1 MSPREAT
8 ALAHPARPLGAARPQ
23 PGRAPGR
30 PRLNLVPPLR
40 TGAPRAPFVV
50 LLGTLLIGGLAGL
63 LFLHTALAEDS
74 FRLHDLKTRSA
85 LLTDREQALEQQVAL
100 EASPKRLA
108 AQAEGLGMVHSVNP
122 VFIRLSDGR
131 VLGKPKPGV
140 APPPPAPTASSR
152 RHQHRQRLAD
162 TDLVGHAP
170 RHRPPGR
177 LGDGH
182 HLAPPAPAALDRSPP
197 AGPTWAAAAAPGPAA
212 RSVAGAP
219 AGGRGPSPTA
229 AAAPPTRAA
238 ARRLGAAAARRCR
251 GAGLRAVA
259 VRCPAGPAAGPGRA
273 DLRRRGGAGP
283 AAHRDAARGPRH
295 DHRPQRGGAGH
306 HGGSGQHHLRPDQ
319 GRRPGRHGRRAGP
332 GAQDGPRG
340 AAGEAD
346 R

>member
-23 PGRAPGR
+23 PGRSPGR

-140 APPPPAPTASSR
+140 APPPPAPTAGSATST
-152 RHQHRQRLAD
+152 AS
-162 TDLVGHAP
+162 A
-170 RHRPPGR
+170 
-177 LGDGH
+177 
-182 HLAPPAPAALDRSPP
+182 
-197 AGPTWAAAAAPGPAA
+197 
-212 RSVAGAP
+212 
-219 AGGRGPSPTA
+219 SPT
-229 AAAPPTRAA
+229 PTSSATPSA
-238 ARRLGAAAARRCR
+238 S
-251 GAGLRAVA
+251 
-259 VRCPAGPAAGPGRA
+259 AAGT
-273 DLRRRGGAGP
+273 
-283 AAHRDAARGPRH
+283 AR
-295 DHRPQRGGAGH
+295 
-306 HGGSGQHHLRPDQ
+306 
-319 GRRPGRHGRRAGP
+319 
-332 GAQDGPRG
+332 
-340 AAGEAD
+340 
-346 R
+346 